1 MSIKNFKIM
10 SLKKFFLLSA
20 IVVGLWSCKTA
31 TSISEVSRAEVKE
44 MVSNPETTL
53 VDVRINEQFSEKT
66 SPGAVNIPL
75 AKIEENLDFFRNQ
88 KQVIIF
94 CNSGKQAAQA
104 VEILKKNG
112 IKNVYDAKTLKN
124 VTAIQQERNKSK
136 GNPELEGN

>member
-1 MSIKNFKIM
+1 M

-20 IVVGLWSCKTA
+20 ILVGLWSCKTA

>member
-1 MSIKNFKIM
+1 M

-104 VEILKKNG
+104 VEILKENG

-136 GNPELEGN
+136 VNPEFRK

>member
-1 MSIKNFKIM
+1 M

-20 IVVGLWSCKTA
+20 ILVGLWSCKTA

-44 MVSNPETTL
+44 MVTNPETTL

-66 SPGAVNIPL
+66 SPGAINIPL

-104 VEILKKNG
+104 VEILKENG

-136 GNPELEGN
+136 VNPEFRK

>member
-1 MSIKNFKIM
+1 M

-20 IVVGLWSCKTA
+20 ILVGLWSCKTA

-44 MVSNPETTL
+44 MVTNPETTL

-104 VEILKKNG
+104 VEILKENG

>member
-1 MSIKNFKIM
+1 M

-20 IVVGLWSCKTA
+20 ILVGLWSCKTA
-31 TSISEVSRAEVKE
+31 TPISEVSRAEVKE
-44 MVSNPETTL
+44 MVTNPETTL

-104 VEILKKNG
+104 VEILKENG

-136 GNPELEGN
+136 VNPEFRK

>member
-1 MSIKNFKIM
+1 M

-136 GNPELEGN
+136 VNPEFRK

>member
-1 MSIKNFKIM
+1 M

-136 GNPELEGN
+136 GNPKLEGN

>member
-1 MSIKNFKIM
+1 M

>member
-1 MSIKNFKIM
+1 M

-20 IVVGLWSCKTA
+20 ILVGLWSCKTA

-136 GNPELEGN
+136 GNPKLEGN

>member
-1 MSIKNFKIM
+1 M

-20 IVVGLWSCKTA
+20 ILVGLWSCKTA

-44 MVSNPETTL
+44 MVTNPETTL

-136 GNPELEGN
+136 VNPEFRK

>member
-1 MSIKNFKIM
+1 M

-20 IVVGLWSCKTA
+20 ILVGLWSCKTA

-44 MVSNPETTL
+44 MVTNPETTL

-136 GNPELEGN
+136 GNPKLEGN

>member
-1 MSIKNFKIM
+1 M

-44 MVSNPETTL
+44 MVTNPETTL

-136 GNPELEGN
+136 GNPKLEGN

>member
-1 MSIKNFKIM
+1 M

-20 IVVGLWSCKTA
+20 ILVGLWSCKTA

-44 MVSNPETTL
+44 MVTNPETTL

>member
-1 MSIKNFKIM
+1 M

-20 IVVGLWSCKTA
+20 ILVGLWSCKTA

-44 MVSNPETTL
+44 MVTNPETTL

-104 VEILKKNG
+104 VEILKENG

-136 GNPELEGN
+136 VNPEFRK

>member
-1 MSIKNFKIM
+1 M

-20 IVVGLWSCKTA
+20 ILVGLWSCKTA

-104 VEILKKNG
+104 VEILKENG

-136 GNPELEGN
+136 VNPEFRK

>member
-1 MSIKNFKIM
+1 M

-44 MVSNPETTL
+44 MVTNPETTL

-104 VEILKKNG
+104 VEILKENG

-136 GNPELEGN
+136 VNPEFRK

>member
-1 MSIKNFKIM
+1 M

-44 MVSNPETTL
+44 MVTNPETTL

-136 GNPELEGN
+136 VNPEFRK

>member
-1 MSIKNFKIM
+1 M

-104 VEILKKNG
+104 VEILKENG

-136 GNPELEGN
+136 GNPKLEGN